1 MHDVKCDSVARAVAE
16 RDVVG
21 GGSQRVSL
29 CRDANECQH
38 STSERQIN
46 EREREIDSKKHPA
59 ADSKRER
66 LVFAIRCR
74 VD

>member
-46 EREREIDSKKHPA
+46 EREERESD
-59 ADSKRER
+59 
-66 LVFAIRCR
+66 
-74 VD
+74 